1 MGAAFGAETTE
12 GYVRGET
19 EKEGDFRE
27 EATLGA
33 ESCRMDRHPS
43 LTQGR
48 KCSRQRHGPTIKE
61 GPFEDTPGVLGLAE
75 VHGVPEQ
82 PAGQEPGQGSS
93 QASPCLSCQEVGTLP
108 RSDERGVQ

>member
-12 GYVRGET
+12 GYVRGKT

-43 LTQGR
+43 LTQGE
-48 KCSRQRHGPTIKE
+48 S
-61 GPFEDTPGVLGLAE
+61 
-75 VHGVPEQ
+75 VP
-82 PAGQEPGQGSS
+82 
-93 QASPCLSCQEVGTLP
+93 
-108 RSDERGVQ
+108 DRGMDL